1 MAIDLEKEKEA
12 YQLAWDELQEE
23 YGDWTMIP
31 KEDRFIISER
41 LRAAYCLSTAGEVR
55 NPVEVMKYYSIDR
68 KVWDFFIDEVPED
81 MNKRVKRA
89 DKYQAILDWTQDKL
103 FEQITPQDVMDVG
116 EISYPT
122 ALKFISDNPHVFRK
136 LKRGLYEIRDP
147 KADREAE
154 KV

>member
-1 MAIDLEKEKEA
+1 MAIDIDKEIEA
-12 YQLAWDELQEE
+12 HKIAWQELRDE
-23 YGDWTMIP
+23 YGDWTLIP
-31 KEDRFIISER
+31 KEDRFIIQER
-41 LRAAYCLSTAGEVR
+41 LRAAYCLATAGEAR
-55 NPVEVMKYYSIDR
+55 NPVEVMKYYSVDR

-89 DKYQAILDWTQDKL
+89 DKYQSILDWAKDKL

-122 ALKFISDNPHVFRK
+122 ALKFIGDNPQVFRK
-136 LKRGLYEIRDP
+136 IKRGLYEIRDP

>member
-1 MAIDLEKEKEA
+1 MAIDLDREKEEYA
-12 YQLAWDELQEE
+12 AAWEELQEE
-23 YGDWTMIP
+23 YGDWTLIP

-41 LRAAYCLSTAGEVR
+41 LRAAYCLATAGDIR
-55 NPVEVMKYYSIDR
+55 NPVEVMKYYSVDR
-68 KVWDFFIDEVPED
+68 KVWDFFIDEIPED

-89 DKYQAILDWTQDKL
+89 DKYQSILDWAKDKL
-103 FEQITPQDVMDVG
+103 FEQITPQDVMEVG

-122 ALKFISDNPHVFRK
+122 ALKFIGDNPQVFRK
-136 LKRGLYEIRDP
+136 MKRGLYEIRDP